1 MNKKLLALVVVVAI
15 LTVIF
20 IGGRV
25 LPKGEATAESDPTNH
40 TISVTGE
47 GVVEVTPDVA
57 YLNFGVFFEDP
68 DPSKAMDGLA
78 IKANAIVDVLVNQG
92 IAKEKIKTSN
102 LSLYPIYS
110 YNQQTGKQTLEGY
123 RASEN
128 FTVETKIADA
138 GKILSAV
145 VKAGVND
152 IGGISFD
159 ASNKDDL
166 KLQAIEN
173 AMKNARAKADASLKG
188 TNYKVTGIKSISIES
203 VSYPQP
209 IFRSFAKGQA
219 EANVPVEGGTLQ
231 VNVNVQVVFT
241 FDQV

>member
-1 MNKKLLALVVVVAI
+1 MNKKLLVLVVVVAI
-15 LTVIF
+15 LSVIF
-20 IGGRV
+20 IGGRA
-25 LPKGEATAESDPTNH
+25 LPKGEATAESDSTNH

-47 GVVEVTPDVA
+47 GMVEVTPDIA

-68 DPSKAMDGLA
+68 DPAKAMDGLST
-78 IKANAIVDVLVNQG
+78 KANAIVDVLVHQG

-102 LSLYPIYS
+102 LSLSPIYS
-110 YNQQTGKQTLEGY
+110 YNPQTGKQTLEGY
-123 RASEN
+123 RASES
-128 FTVETKIADA
+128 FIVETKIPDA

-159 ASNKDDL
+159 ASNKEDL

-173 AMKNARAKADASLKG
+173 AMKNARAKADASLKS
-188 TNYKVTGIKSISIES
+188 TNYKVTGIKSIAIES
-203 VSYPQP
+203 ISYPQP
-209 IFRSFAKGQA
+209 IFKSFAGAQA
-219 EANVPVEGGTLQ
+219 ETNVPVEGGTLK

-241 FDQV
+241 FD

>member
-1 MNKKLLALVVVVAI
+1 MNKKLLVLLVVIAI
-15 LTVIF
+15 LSVIF
-20 IGGRV
+20 IGGRA
-25 LPKGEATAESDPTNH
+25 LPKGTASAESDPTNH

-47 GVVEVTPDVA
+47 GVVEVVPDVA
-57 YLNFGVFFEDP
+57 YLNFGIFFEDP
-68 DPSKAMDGLA
+68 DPAKAMDGLA
-78 IKANAIVDVLVNQG
+78 TKANAMLNVLLGQG
-92 IAKEKIKTSN
+92 IPKEKIKTSN
-102 LSLYPIYS
+102 LSLYPVYS
-110 YNQQTGKQTLEGY
+110 YNPQTGKSTLEGY

-128 FTVETKIADA
+128 FTVETKIGDA

-159 ASNKDDL
+159 ASNKEDL

-173 AMKNARAKADASLKG
+173 AMKNARAKADASLKN

-209 IFRSFAKGQA
+209 IFKSFAGTQ
-219 EANVPVEGGTLQ
+219 EGPTVPVEGGTLK

-241 FDQV
+241 FD